1 MAISYSWKLTSLKK
15 RNVDNLN
22 GVVFQTY
29 WQKIGTDEDGNIG
42 IFQGATPFD
51 PAKVDANSFISF
63 EQLTEETVLNWIKA
77 VVIGSYEENVNSEI
91 ARQIEEK
98 KNKASE
104 INAGAFPWDSPAPT
118 GAPSSTST

>member
-42 IFQGATPFD
+42 IFSGATPFD
-51 PAKVDANSFISF
+51 PSKINTESFISF
-63 EQLTEETVLNWIKA
+63 EQLTEEMVLNWIKA
-77 VVIGSYEENVNSEI
+77 VVIGSYEEHVNHEI
-91 ARQIEEK
+91 TRQIEEK
-98 KNKASE
+98 KNIVSEVSAS
-104 INAGAFPWDSPAPT
+104 AFPWDSPALT
-118 GAPSSTST
+118 GAPAPTST